1 MNPEETLTSA
11 SGRIVTPLRNFSHM
25 NWAHIH
31 LMLNH
36 VPVLGTVF
44 GLALL
49 IWGVVRHDVR
59 LQRAALVTFV
69 LAALAAIPVYLTGE
83 PSEDAVERLAGTA
96 NAAIETHEEAALTAL
111 IGIELLGA
119 IAALGLFVSRAGR
132 AVTALTRGALLVALA
147 TAGLMAWTANL
158 GGRIRHE
165 ELRGGAAQQSS
176 DHEERGLAEAPSRP

>member
-1 MNPEETLTSA
+1 
-11 SGRIVTPLRNFSHM
+11 M

-44 GLALL
+44 GLTLL
-49 IWGVVRHDVR
+49 AWGMFRHDVR

-69 LAALAAIPVYLTGE
+69 MAALAAIPVYLTGE
-83 PSEDAVERLAGTA
+83 PSEDVVERLAGTA
-96 NAAIETHEEAALTAL
+96 NTAIETHEEAALTAL

-119 IAALGLFVSRAGR
+119 TAVAGLFLSRVGR
-132 AVTALTRGALLVALA
+132 SVTTLTRGALLVALV

-158 GGRIRHE
+158 GGRIRHV
-165 ELRGGAAQQSS
+165 ELRGTAAQQSR
-176 DHEERGLAEAPSRP
+176 DHEETEAWRRP